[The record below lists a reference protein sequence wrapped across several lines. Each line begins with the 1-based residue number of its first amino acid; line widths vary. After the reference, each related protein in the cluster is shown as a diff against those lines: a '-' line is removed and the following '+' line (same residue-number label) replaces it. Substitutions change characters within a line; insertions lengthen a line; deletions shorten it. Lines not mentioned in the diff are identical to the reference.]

1 MTRGQHRLSGTAVRR
16 TKPGL
21 YADGGGLYLQV
32 TRAKDGKGT
41 SRSWI
46 FRYKVNNR
54 DRYAGLGSLNT
65 IGLAEA
71 REIARRCRQM
81 RLAGVDPIAER
92 RAERATKVAENAR
105 SISFEQAAH
114 AYVAAHGGRWR
125 NHKHLTQWS
134 TALRRHVFPTLGSL
148 PVNLIDTPLVLKSLK
163 DVWAS
168 APETGS
174 RLRGR
179 IEAILDWAA
188 VSGHRPKGDNPA
200 RWSGHLEYLLSSP
213 TKRQVVHLP
222 ALPFRD
228 VPSFMAELRAVNSV
242 AARALEFLIL
252 TAARTGEVFG
262 ATWSEIDGDVWM
274 IPASRMKG
282 GREHEVPL
290 CKRAREILEQMGAL
304 RRGDLIFPGR
314 TGENCLAAA
323 TFRWLLAKL
332 GHQVTVHGFR
342 SSFRDWCGER
352 TNFPREVAEAAL
364 AHVVGDRTERAYR
377 RGSALEQRRLLMES
391 WARFCSERIIAGE
404 VVPLRGAS

>member
-32 TRAKDGKGT
+32 RAKDGKGT

-222 ALPFRD
+222 ALLFRD
-228 VPSFMAELRAVNSV
+228 VPSFMAELRAVNSI

-290 CKRAREILEQMGAL
+290 SKRAREILEQMAAL

-314 TGENCLAAA
+314 TGRNCLAAV

-391 WARFCSERIIAGE
+391 WARFCSERISAGE